1 MIIIICIIGNQGINL
16 LKKLKEVNELMA
28 IKTIGGK
35 NKRIK
40 NVNTNNHAWKT
51 LYE

>member
-1 MIIIICIIGNQGINL
+1 
-16 LKKLKEVNELMA
+16 MA

-51 LYE
+51 LYEKA

>member
-1 MIIIICIIGNQGINL
+1 NL
-16 LKKLKEVNELMA
+16 LKKLKEVNELMV

-35 NKRIK
+35 NKRIT

-51 LYE
+51 LYG